1 MAAVPEPERC
11 PPAQVQRPRVR
22 QVPAQHPSLQEQH
35 PLAQRIELKVLDPAL
50 GDGAGAKAFEG
61 QL

>member
-1 MAAVPEPERC
+1 LMGVG
-11 PPAQVQRPRVR
+11 PRA
-22 QVPAQHPSLQEQH
+22 PGAT
-35 PLAQRIELKVLDPAL
+35 PLAQRIELQVLDPAL